1 MTDKAKILVTRK
13 LLTVNE
19 DRLRAD
25 YDATLS
31 EDDHVMSADEVVD
44 AAKGMDALL
53 ICVTELLDAAAINRL
68 PDSVQAILTL
78 SVGLDHVDV
87 DAAKARGIAVLNT
100 PDAVTD
106 PTVEIGMLMLL
117 GAARRATEGAA
128 MMRAGAWNS
137 WTPRMLVGTDVTGGT
152 LGIFGMGRI
161 GQTLAKRA
169 RGFDMSIRY
178 HKRNRLSFDEEAGAS
193 YYTTV
198 EGLLG
203 ASPFFVITAPS
214 TPETKGFLNA
224 ERIALLPDGAI
235 VVNIAR
241 GELVD
246 DEALVAALKSG
257 KVAAAGLD
265 VFNGEPSQVHP
276 GYLELPNVF
285 ITPHIGSAATN
296 ARAAMADML
305 LDGFELLRAG
315 EPVSNRVV

>member
-106 PTVEIGMLMLL
+106 PTVHAADAGR
-117 GAARRATEGAA
+117 GAAGHRRGGDDAGGRVEFLDAPDACWHGCYRRDARDIRHGADWSNPGET
-128 MMRAGAWNS
+128 RAG
-137 WTPRMLVGTDVTGGT
+137 L
-152 LGIFGMGRI
+152 
-161 GQTLAKRA
+161 
-169 RGFDMSIRY
+169 
-178 HKRNRLSFDEEAGAS
+178 
-193 YYTTV
+193 
-198 EGLLG
+198 
-203 ASPFFVITAPS
+203 
-214 TPETKGFLNA
+214 
-224 ERIALLPDGAI
+224 
-235 VVNIAR
+235 
-241 GELVD
+241 
-246 DEALVAALKSG
+246 
-257 KVAAAGLD
+257 
-265 VFNGEPSQVHP
+265 
-276 GYLELPNVF
+276 
-285 ITPHIGSAATN
+285 
-296 ARAAMADML
+296 
-305 LDGFELLRAG
+305 
-315 EPVSNRVV
+315 

>member
-106 PTVEIGMLMLL
+106 PTVEIGMLLML

-128 MMRAGAWNS
+128 MMRAGRVEFLDAPDACWHGCYRRDAWHI
-137 WTPRMLVGTDVTGGT
+137 RHGTDWPNPG
-152 LGIFGMGRI
+152 
-161 GQTLAKRA
+161 
-169 RGFDMSIRY
+169 
-178 HKRNRLSFDEEAGAS
+178 
-193 YYTTV
+193 
-198 EGLLG
+198 
-203 ASPFFVITAPS
+203 
-214 TPETKGFLNA
+214 ET
-224 ERIALLPDGAI
+224 R
-235 VVNIAR
+235 
-241 GELVD
+241 
-246 DEALVAALKSG
+246 
-257 KVAAAGLD
+257 AGL
-265 VFNGEPSQVHP
+265 
-276 GYLELPNVF
+276 
-285 ITPHIGSAATN
+285 
-296 ARAAMADML
+296 
-305 LDGFELLRAG
+305 
-315 EPVSNRVV
+315 